1 MAKEVADKRT
11 KRETGAHFYAVAA
24 TVSTCVIL
32 DEEGNDV
39 FVGQGGFDAKPG
51 DVSSRALAVLA
62 TILQDEE
69 LLVSENSQLHDVQA
83 RLFGLRIRDRLRIMA
98 LDALRH
104 GVTENAA
111 APIPVGLWYHR
122 PFEPAPFCD
131 PYEAAIP
138 SDLRADIPYD
148 GLCQFLGIDVPQG
161 VAVDT
166 DARLQADLARQIALK
181 CQLFYNG

>member
-1 MAKEVADKRT
+1 MAKEIADKKT
-11 KRETGAHFYAVAA
+11 KREAAAHFYAVAA
-24 TVSTCVIL
+24 TVSSCVIL
-32 DEEGNDV
+32 DEDGTEV
-39 FVGQGGFDAKPG
+39 FTGTGGFDAKPG

-62 TILQDEE
+62 TILQDAE
-69 LLVSENSQLHDVQA
+69 LLVSENPQLHDVQA

-104 GVTENAA
+104 GVTENAS

-138 SDLRADIPYD
+138 SDLRADVPYD
-148 GLCQFLGIDVPQG
+148 GLCDFLGIKVPSN

-166 DARLQADLARQIALK
+166 DAHLQADLARQIALK